1 MKVVA
6 SVSVEVLALTSINL
20 GRLRHRMLVALR
32 VVPVAALHC
41 RQHFFR
47 LSTVL
52 RLLASLCEMVKA
64 EGLTLEEGLTRG
76 SGLVLKV
83 LDDVVVGLMVAYLLL
98 LLPVVMRFGLLV
110 GSRVLV
116 VNVAQLTASLDQ
128 RHLDRVCLVTVVR
141 THLLL

>member
-116 VNVAQLTASLDQ
+116 VNVTQLTASLDQ

>member
-6 SVSVEVLALTSINL
+6 SVSVEVLALTSVNL

-32 VVPVAALHC
+32 VVPVAALHR

-47 LSTVL
+47 LTTVL
-52 RLLASLCEMVKA
+52 RLLASL
-64 EGLTLEEGLTRG
+64 LEEGLTRG
-76 SGLVLKV
+76 SSLVLKI

-98 LLPVVMRFGLLV
+98 LLPMVMGFGLLV

-116 VNVAQLTASLDQ
+116 VNVTQLTASLDQ